1 MSARLRPGVKYFLVI
16 LFAVGFGALMYVLN
30 QNGVDKQL
38 MSLSEVFD
46 AVKSMI
52 GK

>member
-1 MSARLRPGVKYFLVI
+1 MSSRLKPGVRYFLVI
-16 LFAVGFGALMYVLN
+16 LFAIGFGALMYVLN

-38 MSLSEVFD
+38 MSLSEVLD
-46 AVKSMI
+46 AVKSLI

>member
-30 QNGVDKQL
+30 QHGVDKQL
-38 MSLSEVFD
+38 MSLSELFD
-46 AVKSMI
+46 VVKTLI

>member
-1 MSARLRPGVKYFLVI
+1 
-16 LFAVGFGALMYVLN
+16 MYVLN

-38 MSLSEVFD
+38 MSLSEIYD
-46 AVKSMI
+46 AIKSLI

>member
-1 MSARLRPGVKYFLVI
+1 MSARLKPGVKYFLVI

-38 MSLSEVFD
+38 LSLSELFD
-46 AVKSMI
+46 IIKTLI

>member
-1 MSARLRPGVKYFLVI
+1 MSSRLKPGVKYFLVI

-38 MSLSEVFD
+38 MSWPEIFD
-46 AVKSMI
+46 AVRSMI